1 MNMSA
6 AQGRP
11 KQAHTPSGGSKVH
24 EVTSVGA
31 SAIAAQGRL
40 RQACTH
46 SGSSAA
52 QEVISEGALWV

>member
-1 MNMSA
+1 MNKNMNS
-6 AQGRP
+6 AQGP
-11 KQAHTPSGGSKVH
+11 
-24 EVTSVGA
+24 
-31 SAIAAQGRL
+31 L